1 MNRIIGI
8 IGVTAMAALVSTSSA
23 LAQGNGRPDGTGLPL
38 VITMSAT
45 ATIQSAD
52 TSSDNGKTG
61 TLTSKTS
68 TFKFTQ
74 ADIISTV
81 EGAHSAVPTKSAQLV
96 ITPLTIEVVDGTNH
110 YDATPF
116 VTLTFEQ
123 DGNGVWTGTTST
135 NDASGDLVEKYT
147 GHYVVGFDFD
157 RGNGDFISVGGLAT
171 EIYSIAAASK
181 TGVKAL
187 SDSVTC
193 NFAGEGK
200 KTGAK
205 ASVTGVLKA
214 TGKGALQP

>member
-1 MNRIIGI
+1 MTRIIKI
-8 IGVTAMAALVSTSSA
+8 MAAAA
-23 LAQGNGRPDGTGLPL
+23 LAALMAPSAVQAQGLGRPGGPGLPL

-45 ATIQSAD
+45 ASIQAPD

-61 TLTSKTS
+61 TLTSTTT

-74 ADIISTV
+74 ADIIATV
-81 EGAHSAVPTKSAQLV
+81 EAAHAAVPTKSAILQ
-96 ITPLTIEVVDGTNH
+96 ITPVTIEVVDGTNH

-116 VTLTFEQ
+116 VQLTFEQ

-135 NDASGDLVEKYT
+135 NNTSGDVAQKYT

-171 EIYSIAAASK
+171 EVYSIAAVSK
-181 TGVKAL
+181 TGGKAA
-187 SDSVTC
+187 SDTVSCT
-193 NFAGEGK
+193 FAGEGK

-205 ASVTGVLKA
+205 ASVTGLLKA
-214 TGKGALQP
+214 TGKGTLQ

>member
-1 MNRIIGI
+1 MTRTIKI
-8 IGVTAMAALVSTSSA
+8 MAAAA
-23 LAQGNGRPDGTGLPL
+23 LAALITPSAVHAQGLGRPDGTGLSL

-52 TSSDNGKTG
+52 TASDNGKTG

-68 TFKFTQ
+68 ILKFTQ
-74 ADIISTV
+74 ADIINTV
-81 EGAHSAVPTKSAQLV
+81 EAANAAQPTKSAQLV
-96 ITPLTIEVVDGTNH
+96 ITPVTIEVLDGTNH

-135 NDASGDLVEKYT
+135 NDATGDLTQKYT

-171 EIYSIAAASK
+171 EIYSIAAVSK
-181 TGVKAL
+181 TGGKAATDTV
-187 SDSVTC
+187 SC

-205 ASVTGVLKA
+205 ASVTGILKA
-214 TGKGALQP
+214 TGKGTLQ